1 MINVK
6 AKIEGEPDVPPFIR
20 VFEYRDK
27 SDDLIF
33 YSMVERIKEKLARN
47 LKINTNESLLFYCAY
62 VVSEL
67 RDHKSIDSIEK
78 NASRI
83 LSTDKVMIGVPE
95 TLRKVTFEAI
105 VDNMPNKEIIT
116 FDEPMPTS
124 SYILTATR
132 TTKTTKTKT
141 KTKKL

>member
-6 AKIEGEPDVPPFIR
+6 AKIEGEPDVAPFIR

-67 RDHKSIDSIEK
+67 RAHKSIDSIEK

-105 VDNMPNKEIIT
+105 VDNMPKKQIT

-124 SYILTATR
+124 NYILT
-132 TTKTTKTKT
+132 TTKTTK
-141 KTKKL
+141 L

>member
-6 AKIEGEPDVPPFIR
+6 AKIEGEPDVAPFIR
-20 VFEYRDK
+20 VFDYRDK

-33 YSMVERIKEKLARN
+33 YSMVERIKEKLAKN

-67 RDHKSIDSIEK
+67 RAHKSIDSIEK

-105 VDNMPNKEIIT
+105 VDNMPKKQIT

-124 SYILTATR
+124 NYILTT
-132 TTKTTKTKT
+132 TTKITK
-141 KTKKL
+141 L